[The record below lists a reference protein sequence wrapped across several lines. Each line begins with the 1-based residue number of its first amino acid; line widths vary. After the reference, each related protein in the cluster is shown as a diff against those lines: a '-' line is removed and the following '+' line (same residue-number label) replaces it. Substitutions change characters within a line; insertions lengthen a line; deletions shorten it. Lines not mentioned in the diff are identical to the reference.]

1 MEKKTVV
8 DTRNRIKQYL
18 QILNQEIHDLAQQM
32 ETKKH
37 YVELLNH
44 QLVILDEFDQNQRY
58 KTQYQ
63 ETQEKYQKERERLEK
78 LFRKYAST
86 ETESEKLKDEIK
98 QWHDWYDYN
107 KQIFDRL
114 FNAPPRGQTPTSAP
128 MKKPPLVKTRTKRKK
143 PTSARTR

>member
-1 MEKKTVV
+1 MDKKTLV

-18 QILNQEIHDLAQQM
+18 EILNQEIHNLAQQI

-44 QLVILDEFDQNQRY
+44 QLIILTEFDTNQQY

-63 ETQEKYQKERERLEK
+63 DINEKYHKERERLEK

-86 ETESEKLKDEIK
+86 ESESEKLHEEIK

-114 FNAPPRGQTPTSAP
+114 FNAPPHSGPTPIP
-128 MKKPPLVKTRTKRKK
+128 MQKPPHHKKRKK
-143 PTSARTR
+143 PLSTK

>member
-8 DTRNRIKQYL
+8 ETRNRIKQYL
-18 QILNQEIHDLAQQM
+18 QLLNQEIHDLAQQI

-78 LFRKYAST
+78 LFRKYATT
-86 ETESEKLKDEIK
+86 ESESEKLKDEIK

-107 KQIFDRL
+107 KQIFNRL
-114 FNAPPRGQTPTSAP
+114 FNAPPRNGPTPTP
-128 MKKPPLVKTRTKRKK
+128 MQKPPLSKNRNKRKK
-143 PTSARTR
+143 PTSTRSR